1 MASQFIIFNGPMAAA
16 AAQQKVS
23 TGTTI
28 KTLLQ
33 IKPFNPCKIK
43 EWGIS
48 FDGSAAA
55 TGIQCELL
63 DTGTIFATVTA
74 SVDADVMK
82 WGSVAD
88 QAVAS
93 VTGLTL
99 GTTATGYTST
109 GEGTITT
116 TRVFDAQIVQPT
128 GGYVKQFPLG
138 VEPQC
143 IIGNAVR
150 IRVTAPAAVGATCY
164 LLLEF

>member
-1 MASQFIIFNGPMAAA
+1 MASQFVIYNGPMATT
-16 AAQQKVS
+16 AAQQKVT
-23 TGTTI
+23 TGTAI

-33 IKPFNPCKIK
+33 LKPFVPCKIK

-63 DTGTIFATVTA
+63 DTGTIFATVVA

-82 WGSVAD
+82 WGAVAD

-99 GTTATGYTST
+99 GTTATGYTASA
-109 GEGTITT
+109 EGTIVS
-116 TRVFDAQIVQPT
+116 TRVFDAQIIQPT
-128 GGYVKQFPLG
+128 NQWVHQFPLG
-138 VEPQC
+138 VEPLC
-143 IIGNAVR
+143 IVGNAVR
-150 IRVTAPAAVGATCY
+150 IRVTAGAAVSATCY
-164 LLLEF
+164 MVIEF